1 VDRGEFLWERIK
13 HDDALFASRS
23 EFFLLGQSV
32 LVAAGVLVVA
42 STSISAGDRRL
53 IALLVAGL
61 SIVTIAIWIWTS
73 LRHLWVR
80 DALYAALTDSGPVFQ
95 PVSGG
100 RRVPRPG
107 AHVLMGV
114 ILPSGFLVLWIVLP
128 IATW

>member
-1 VDRGEFLWERIK
+1 VERGEFIWERIK
-13 HDDALFASRS
+13 HDDAQFASRS

-42 STSISAGDRRL
+42 NTSLSAGDRRL
-53 IALLVAGL
+53 IAVLIAAL
-61 SIVTIAIWIWTS
+61 SIVSIAIWIWTS

-80 DALYAALTDSGPVFQ
+80 DALYMALDDSEPTFQ
-95 PVSGG
+95 PAIAA

-114 ILPSGFLVLWIVLP
+114 VLPTAFLVLWIVLP
-128 IATW
+128 IAAW